1 MIVQLNDLY
10 YKTTILTNLAIA
22 VIVNY
27 ETNVIIYDH
36 NVRYKLK
43 HNLLS

>member
-10 YKTTILTNLAIA
+10 YITTILTNLAIA

-27 ETNVIIYDH
+27 ETNVIIY
-36 NVRYKLK
+36 NQIIILK
-43 HNLLS
+43 HL